1 MKYSSKILVML
12 IIMCTLILTLIAC
25 ESKNQQS
32 SDSLTTE
39 AETSADTATTEEET
53 STETATT
60 VKETSTETVTTAEET
75 STEPATTLEETTET
89 TATAE
94 EETTETADTAPAEQ
108 TVLLPY
114 IMYDL
119 IEVQQYT
126 YYYDEYGNEIKT
138 VRESMDGRTKTTW
151 VSEYDDN
158 NNLTKRSVIT
168 DIGEPFV
175 QLIQIYDDNG
185 NLIEK
190 REFGSGYS
198 FVFTY
203 QYDEQ
208 NRPISKSN
216 SNGVVEAYIYEED
229 GSYRIQSVSSDD
241 NYTSYG
247 ADGRKLVRQDGN
259 LKYVYVYRDSENIME
274 IVVYYG
280 EKVSSKTIYYLD
292 ENGNRIR
299 VSEVNS
305 KGNEYTVL
313 EYDYKEYTVKV
324 R

>member
-1 MKYSSKILVML
+1 
-12 IIMCTLILTLIAC
+12 
-25 ESKNQQS
+25 
-32 SDSLTTE
+32 
-39 AETSADTATTEEET
+39 
-53 STETATT
+53 
-60 VKETSTETVTTAEET
+60 
-75 STEPATTLEETTET
+75 
-89 TATAE
+89 
-94 EETTETADTAPAEQ
+94 
-108 TVLLPY
+108 
-114 IMYDL
+114 MYDL
-119 IEVQQYT
+119 IEVQQDT

-151 VSEYDDN
+151 VSEYDEN
-158 NNLTKRSVIT
+158 NNLTKRSVIL
-168 DIGEPFV
+168 DSGEPFV

-190 REFGSGYS
+190 REFGSSYS
-198 FVFTY
+198 LVFTY

-216 SNGVVEAYIYEED
+216 GNGVVETYIYEED

-292 ENGNRIR
+292 DNGNKIR
-299 VSEVNS
+299 VSKVNA
-305 KGNEYTVL
+305 KGDEYTVL

>member
-1 MKYSSKILVML
+1 MKYSSKKFAML
-12 IIMCTLILTLIAC
+12 IIICALMLTLIAC
-25 ESKNQQS
+25 ENEHQQS
-32 SDSLTTE
+32 TDSSTTK
-39 AETSADTATTEEET
+39 AETTQSSEAATTEETTT
-53 STETATT
+53 SALTEAPTT
-60 VKETSTETVTTAEET
+60 TDTTAEET
-75 STEPATTLEETTET
+75 TAEETTQS
-89 TATAE
+89 AE
-94 EETTETADTAPAEQ
+94 AATTEESSTQSANTAPTEQ
-108 TVLLPY
+108 KVLLPY

-119 IEVQQYT
+119 IEVQQDT

-158 NNLTKRSVIT
+158 NNLTKRSVIL
-168 DIGEPFV
+168 DSGEPFV

-190 REFGSGYS
+190 REFGSNYS
-198 FVFTY
+198 SVFTY

-216 SNGVVEAYIYEED
+216 SNGVVETYIYEED
-229 GSYRIQSVSSDD
+229 GSYRIQSVYSDD
-241 NYTSYG
+241 YYTSYG
-247 ADGRKLVRQDGN
+247 ADGRKLVRQDGS

-292 ENGNRIR
+292 DNGNKIR
-299 VSEVNS
+299 VSKVNAQ
-305 KGNEYTVL
+305 GDEYTVL